1 MLSWLLLALAATIV
15 VALALQHWKQSRKL
29 RRARKPAEPRLPVVL
44 ASGFLGFDESGLG
57 TRKHISFRGIGE
69 QLERAGAQLY
79 CPRLPPASS
88 ISARAARLADLIR
101 ALPEPRVNIVAH
113 SMGGLDARYA
123 ISQLGLS
130 AKVASLITIGTPHLG
145 TPLADAG
152 HAVFGRITRLLRKII
167 DLTAF
172 GDLTT
177 EGMAKFNADVPD
189 AQGRAYASVVGRSGR
204 LKTNPL
210 LWTSHLYL
218 AECSGPND
226 GVVPTTSQARGEVLR
241 EIEADHWAQI
251 GWGRGFDA
259 VSFYEELFRELR
271 GRGF

>member
-1 MLSWLLLALAATIV
+1 MLSWLLLALAATII
-15 VALALQHWKQSRKL
+15 VAVALQHWKQSRRR
-29 RRARKPAEPRLPVVL
+29 RRARKPAAPRLPVVL
-44 ASGFLGFDESGLG
+44 AHGFLGFDEIGLG
-57 TRKHISFRGIGE
+57 NRKHLYFRGIGE

-79 CPRLPPASS
+79 CPRVPPASS

-113 SMGGLDARYA
+113 SMGGLDARFA
-123 ISQLGLS
+123 ISRLGL
-130 AKVASLITIGTPHLG
+130 ADKVASLVTIGTPHLG

-152 HAVFGRITRLLRKII
+152 HAVFGRITRLLRKLV
-167 DLTAF
+167 DLTGF

-177 EGMAKFNADVPD
+177 EGMTKFNLEVPD
-189 AQGRAYASVVGRSGR
+189 AQGVAYASVVGRSGR

-210 LWTSHLYL
+210 LWPSHLYL

-226 GVVPTTSQARGEVLR
+226 GVVPTTSQAHGEVLR

-259 VSFYEELFRELR
+259 VSFYEELLLELR

>member
-1 MLSWLLLALAATIV
+1 MLSWLLLALAAAIIV
-15 VALALQHWKQSRKL
+15 AIALQQWTQSRRL
-29 RRARKPAEPRLPVVL
+29 RRARRPAAPRLPVVL
-44 ASGFLGFDESGLG
+44 AHGFLGFDEIELG
-57 TRKHISFRGIGE
+57 NRKHLYFRGIGAHLE
-69 QLERAGAQLY
+69 QAGAQLY
-79 CPRLPPASS
+79 YPRVPPASS

-101 ALPEPRVNIVAH
+101 SLPEPRVNIVAH

-123 ISQLGLS
+123 ISRLGL
-130 AKVASLITIGTPHLG
+130 ADRVASLVTIATPHLG

-152 HAVFGRITRLLRKII
+152 HAVFGRITRLLRKLV
-167 DLTAF
+167 DLTGF

-177 EGMAKFNADVPD
+177 EGMAKFNREVPD
-189 AQGRAYASVVGRSGR
+189 ALGVAYASVVGRSGR

-210 LWTSHLYL
+210 LWPSHLYL

-226 GVVPTTSQARGEVLR
+226 GVVPITSQARGEVLR

-251 GWGRGFDA
+251 GWSRGFDA
-259 VSFYEELFRELR
+259 TSFYEDLLRELR

>member
-1 MLSWLLLALAATIV
+1 MLDWLLIAVAIAVL
-15 VALALQHWKQSRKL
+15 VALAVQQWKQSR
-29 RRARKPAEPRLPVVL
+29 RRPPRKAAQPRLPVVL
-44 ASGFLGFDESGLG
+44 AHGFLGFDEIELG
-57 TRKHISFRGIGE
+57 KSKHLYFRGIGMH
-69 QLERAGAQLY
+69 LEKLGAQVY
-79 CPRLPPASS
+79 SPRVPPASS
-88 ISARAARLADLIR
+88 ISARAQRLADLIR

-123 ISQLGLS
+123 ISRLGL
-130 AKVASLITIGTPHLG
+130 ADKVASLVTIGTPHLG

-152 HAVFGRITRLLRKII
+152 HAVFGRITRLLRKLV
-167 DLTAF
+167 DLSGF

-177 EGMAKFNADVPD
+177 EGMAKFKLEVPD
-189 AQGRAYASVVGRSGR
+189 AQGVAYASVVGRSGR

-210 LWTSHLYL
+210 LWPSHLYL

-226 GVVPTTSQARGEVLR
+226 GVVPTTSQAHGEVLR

-259 VSFYEELFRELR
+259 VSFYEELLLELR

>member
-15 VALALQHWKQSRKL
+15 VAVALHHWKQSRKL
-29 RRARKPAEPRLPVVL
+29 RRAPKPTAPRLPVVL
-44 ASGFLGFDESGLG
+44 AHGFLGFDEIGLG
-57 TRKHISFRGIGE
+57 NRKHLYFRGIGE

-79 CPRLPPASS
+79 CPRVPPASS

-101 ALPEPRVNIVAH
+101 AF
-113 SMGGLDARYA
+113 DARFA
-123 ISQLGLS
+123 ISRLGL
-130 AKVASLITIGTPHLG
+130 ADKVASLVTIGTPQLG

-152 HAVFGRITRLLRKII
+152 HAVFGRITRLLRKLV
-167 DLTAF
+167 DLTGF

-177 EGMAKFNADVPD
+177 EGMAKFNLEVPD
-189 AQGRAYASVVGRSGR
+189 AQGVAYASVVGRSGR
-204 LKTNPL
+204 LRTNPL
-210 LWTSHLYL
+210 LWPSHLYL

-226 GVVPTTSQARGEVLR
+226 GVVPTTSQAHGEVLR

-259 VSFYEELFRELR
+259 VSFYEELLLELR